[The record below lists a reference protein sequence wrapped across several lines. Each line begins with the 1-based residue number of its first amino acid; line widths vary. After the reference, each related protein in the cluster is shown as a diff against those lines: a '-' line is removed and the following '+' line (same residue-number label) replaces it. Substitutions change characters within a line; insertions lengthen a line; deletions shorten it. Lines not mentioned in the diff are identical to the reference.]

1 MECFTFLRMGGDLD
15 RIEVTLIANPDKN
28 ASEAQHELKE
38 QFAHFD
44 AAKAQCFLP
53 KDKHRLLAVV
63 EAGFGDF
70 EEVNVKVRTAFAER
84 LEAPASRTRHKR
96 SRAKDKL
103 TVATAKLRATSA
115 WTATPASAGQVEL
128 QHQGV
133 FDRGLAS
140 AGEERPDEVQQEAV

>member
-70 EEVNVKVRTAFAER
+70 EEFNVKVRTAFAER
-84 LEAPASRTRHKR
+84 LQAPPKKR
-96 SRAKDKL
+96 ALRMIRAMPKKWDQRRFRSCAL
-103 TVATAKLRATSA
+103 TVVAAQAGAKTAE
-115 WTATPASAGQVEL
+115 PAAAEPAAEA
-128 QHQGV
+128 H
-133 FDRGLAS
+133 R
-140 AGEERPDEVQQEAV
+140 EAV

>member
-70 EEVNVKVRTAFAER
+70 EEFNVKVRTAFAER
-84 LEAPASRTRHKR
+84 LQAPPKR
-96 SRAKDKL
+96 RALRMVRALSKKWAQPRFRSCAL
-103 TVATAKLRATSA
+103 TVVAAQAGAKTAE
-115 WTATPASAGQVEL
+115 PAAEA
-128 QHQGV
+128 H
-133 FDRGLAS
+133 R
-140 AGEERPDEVQQEAV
+140 EAV